1 MTRESD
7 WYGAFDALTS
17 AGVQAQPTL
26 AVLVVRRATAFLG
39 SENFSVGSMQYNR
52 ELGLITNNGPVV
64 AKLIQI
70 LGKDAAGGQ
79 LWHV

>member
-52 ELGLITNNGPVV
+52 ELGLITTNRPIV
-64 AKLIQI
+64 AKLT
-70 LGKDAAGGQ
+70 LVLDKDAAGGEF
-79 LWHV
+79 WDA